1 MTDMTSDRDERIRQL
16 AYRIWESEGRPPNQ
30 EARHWNMASK
40 LVEASE
46 RVSPP
51 KPPSERKADQ

>member
-1 MTDMTSDRDERIRQL
+1 MTSDRDERIRQL